1 MKYAS
6 EELIIEHEAI
16 LTGLSILE
24 RMINYL
30 AAEKTVDREDI
41 ESMIRFLRVFAD
53 TCHHGKEE
61 GIFFPIMERFGIPRE
76 RGPIG
81 QMLSEHD
88 QGRSF
93 IRGMA
98 QALEGKTLSASG
110 IDINGFIENA
120 RGYIELLRAHIQK
133 ENVILFPMGDR
144 AIPESA
150 QGSILEAFQRHEE
163 TVIGN
168 GIHEEFHAML
178 ENLAAKY
185 GVQ

>member
-24 RMINYL
+24 RMMNNL
-30 AAEKTVDREDI
+30 AAEQTVDRKDI
-41 ESMIRFLRVFAD
+41 ESMIRFLRIFAD

-61 GIFFPIMERFGIPRE
+61 GILFPIMEKFGIPRE

-88 QGRSF
+88 EGRAL

-98 QALEGKTLSASG
+98 QALEGKNQHASG
-110 IDINGFIENA
+110 IDTNAFVENA

-144 AIPESA
+144 AIPESE
-150 QGSILEAFQRHEE
+150 QGSILNAFERHEE

-178 ENLAAKY
+178 ENLAVKY
-185 GVQ
+185 GIQ